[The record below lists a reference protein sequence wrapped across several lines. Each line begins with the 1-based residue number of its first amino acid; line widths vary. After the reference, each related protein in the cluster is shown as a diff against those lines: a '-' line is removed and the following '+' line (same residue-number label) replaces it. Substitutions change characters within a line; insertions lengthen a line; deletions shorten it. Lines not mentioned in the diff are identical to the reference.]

1 MIGSLTGTIGEMLEN
16 NQILLEVGGVGYVVR
31 IPYRILQNCKRND
44 QIRLYIETY
53 VTRENVAQLYGF
65 QSQEEQTCMRLL
77 VKVNGIN
84 YKTASLILD
93 KLTAPQVYTAIVDG
107 DKRALKVGGVGEKL
121 ISRIVAELAPQVQK
135 LKFDVVK
142 SKSPEEVCDAM
153 SALISLGYD
162 KMRVLSALKK
172 VGTSHPTSETLRLAL
187 KELSQ

>member
-16 NQILLEVGGVGYVVR
+16 NQILLEVGGIGYVVR
-31 IPYRILQNCKRND
+31 IPFRVLQNCKRND
-44 QIRLYIETY
+44 QVRLYIETY

-65 QSQEEQTCMRLL
+65 QSQEELTCMRLL

-84 YKTASLILD
+84 YKTAALILD

-107 DKRALKVGGVGEKL
+107 DKQALKVGGVGEKL

-135 LKFDVVK
+135 LKFDIVK
-142 SKSPEEVCDAM
+142 SKAPEEACDAM

>member
-16 NQILLEVGGVGYVVR
+16 SQILLEVGGVGYVVR
-31 IPYRILQNCKRND
+31 IPYRVLQNCKRND

-53 VTRENVAQLYGF
+53 VTRENIAQLYGF

-135 LKFDVVK
+135 MKFDTVK
-142 SKSPEEVCDAM
+142 SKSPEEVSDAM